1 VWVRLSLTLCSLGA
15 TKAIMGRIPTAL
27 LLVWALCALQ
37 NVSALERPRAV
48 LRPARARGVGLRASA
63 ETGEYSRL
71 SLRGGGIPPPLIPL
85 VITMGGASAML
96 TFNAELRGR
105 VLKLVQDMQ
114 KKLPGPLQGGK
125 KSSRSKVA
133 IPKGYDVRN
142 GTWAYEVNDISPG
155 CLLVASPDTFR
166 FAGPRQVLDQSVI
179 LLVRHGKS
187 GSSGFII
194 NRPTQFDVGDVTKKL
209 AAFEQNPLYLG
220 GDIGE
225 GVYMIH
231 GTPGLRNAT
240 EVSDGI
246 YYGGSEHAMSLV
258 QDGTAKPE
266 DFRFFFKYAAWAPG
280 QLEMEVEAGC
290 WCPVRS
296 SLDLVLKPR
305 SYPGL
310 HFAKAHKVFW
320 HQVLQTLG
328 GRFQNVSRDTII
340 KEETERMKM
349 EEWVSILQDGGNTS
363 VLNHEGIEMGAMAM
377 ATVTSQLTQAD
388 LEAVHDAVLA
398 MTDKVKAKLPN
409 GDDTGARE
417 RLETLSSEF
426 FAEYTLAGPEA
437 EIENAGK
444 DPAETLMVN
453 TVVNSKK
460 GNALAL
466 SFLYMASAR
475 QLGVPLRALNCTAR
489 MKVPV
494 DFVVRHDPA
503 GGEGADSQVCGHVWD

>member
-1 VWVRLSLTLCSLGA
+1 MGKEMWVAMIACAVGVQCVAGLDASLVASRAISTSIRL
-15 TKAIMGRIPTAL
+15 R
-27 LLVWALCALQ
+27 
-37 NVSALERPRAV
+37 RAAAAE
-48 LRPARARGVGLRASA
+48 ARAEARPLEAR
-63 ETGEYSRL
+63 EHLRL
-71 SLRGGGIPPPLIPL
+71 SLRGGGIPPPVIPL
-85 VITMGGASAML
+85 VLTVGGASAAL
-96 TFNAELRGR
+96 AFNADLRGR
-105 VLKLVQDMQ
+105 VLNLLQTLR
-114 KKLPGPLQGGK
+114 KKLPGGK
-125 KSSRSKVA
+125 SARVKVV
-133 IPKGYDVRN
+133 IPEGYDVRN
-142 GTWAYEVNDISPG
+142 GTWAYEVNELTPG

-231 GTPGLRNAT
+231 GIPGLRNAT

-258 QDGTAKPE
+258 QDGKAKPE
-266 DFRFFFKYAAWAPG
+266 NFRFFFKYAAWAPG
-280 QLEMEVEAGC
+280 QLEGEMESGC
-290 WCPVRS
+290 WCAVRS

-305 SYPGL
+305 TYPGL

-349 EEWVSILQDGGNTS
+349 EEWVAILQDGGNTS

-377 ATVTSQLTQAD
+377 SV
-388 LEAVHDAVLA
+388 
-398 MTDKVKAKLPN
+398 
-409 GDDTGARE
+409 
-417 RLETLSSEF
+417 F
-426 FAEYTLAGPEA
+426 
-437 EIENAGK
+437 
-444 DPAETLMVN
+444 
-453 TVVNSKK
+453 SKK
-460 GNALAL
+460 N
-466 SFLYMASAR
+466 SR
-475 QLGVPLRALNCTAR
+475 
-489 MKVPV
+489 
-494 DFVVRHDPA
+494 
-503 GGEGADSQVCGHVWD
+503 

>member
-1 VWVRLSLTLCSLGA
+1 MTDRRRTGDRERGRGRFAAGERECAGGDALRRGDRDRDPFGEVMRAIADGPRSLPRPAARQLPRGETLTVTGA
-15 TKAIMGRIPTAL
+15 MGRAL
-27 LLVWALCALQ
+27 WAAMLACAVGVQCVAGLDA
-37 NVSALERPRAV
+37 SLS
-48 LRPARARGVGLRASA
+48 PARATSSLRLRRAAAA
-63 ETGEYSRL
+63 EERAEARPLETREHLRL
-71 SLRGGGIPPPLIPL
+71 SLRGGGIPPPVIPL
-85 VITMGGASAML
+85 VLTVGGASAAL
-96 TFNAELRGR
+96 AFNADLRGR
-105 VLKLVQDMQ
+105 VLNLLQTLR
-114 KKLPGPLQGGK
+114 KKLPGGK
-125 KSSRSKVA
+125 SARVKVV
-133 IPKGYDVRN
+133 IPEGYDVRN
-142 GTWAYEVNDISPG
+142 GTWAYEVNELTPG

-231 GTPGLRNAT
+231 GIPGLRNAT

-258 QDGTAKPE
+258 QDGKAKPE
-266 DFRFFFKYAAWAPG
+266 NFRFFFKYAAWAPG
-280 QLEMEVEAGC
+280 QLEGEMESGC
-290 WCPVRS
+290 WCAVRS

-305 SYPGL
+305 TYPGL

-349 EEWVSILQDGGNTS
+349 EEWVAILQDGGNTS

-377 ATVTSQLTQAD
+377 SIFSTSTRD
-388 LEAVHDAVLA
+388 
-398 MTDKVKAKLPN
+398 
-409 GDDTGARE
+409 
-417 RLETLSSEF
+417 S
-426 FAEYTLAGPEA
+426 
-437 EIENAGK
+437 
-444 DPAETLMVN
+444 
-453 TVVNSKK
+453 
-460 GNALAL
+460 
-466 SFLYMASAR
+466 
-475 QLGVPLRALNCTAR
+475 
-489 MKVPV
+489 
-494 DFVVRHDPA
+494 DFTR
-503 GGEGADSQVCGHVWD
+503 